1 MKKRGFTLIELLAV
15 IIILAVIALI
25 ATPLVMNIIEESRKS
40 SFRVSVENM
49 IRAMETD
56 QATQGFI
63 PLSYQFPLDADTTL
77 KLDGKI
83 DDWQGKSSI
92 DEDGNTAVSIYN
104 GTYCAYKKKD
114 DNSVSVE
121 KVSSEKECLDFTNP
135 ILPVMMEGEL
145 ASIDMETVEF
155 DPGSSKFLNGP
166 ITREEIESIR
176 INNTKE
182 VPGTVLGSFDVS
194 ESQNE
199 SVIAYYSDNDSD
211 GLYEVVIGGE
221 GGVSAPS
228 DCRQLF
234 NGLTNVTSFNL
245 MYFDTSSVTNMSY
258 MFSNCSSLETLDLSS
273 FDTSKVE
280 LMNDMFVYCN
290 KLVSLDLSSFE
301 TTSLVSANYMFHDN
315 RNLTNLDIRNMT
327 FDSVSSYTNML
338 YGVKSGVNII
348 VKNSASKTF
357 IEARLRDAGGTGNV
371 VIA

>member
-1 MKKRGFTLIELLAV
+1 MKKWKFIGL
-15 IIILAVIALI
+15 IILLVLITSTTIYAVTTLYDAVEVEYDNSNSGTEETDVQGALDELYELSKNHC
-25 ATPLVMNIIEESRKS
+25 PDGYVCKS
-40 SFRVSVENM
+40 SMMGESEVQN
-49 IRAMETD
+49 A
-56 QATQGFI
+56 
-63 PLSYQFPLDADTTL
+63 
-77 KLDGKI
+77 
-83 DDWQGKSSI
+83 
-92 DEDGNTAVSIYN
+92 
-104 GTYCAYKKKD
+104 
-114 DNSVSVE
+114 NS
-121 KVSSEKECLDFTNP
+121 P
-135 ILPVMMEGEL
+135 
-145 ASIDMETVEF
+145 
-155 DPGSSKFLNGP
+155 FLNGP
-166 ITREEIESIR
+166 ITRGTIESVR
-176 INNTKE
+176 ISNTKA
-182 VPGTVLGSFDVS
+182 VPGTVLGSWDVS